1 MTKRKQKMEEK
12 DISQS
17 SEEIMEETLLDIANE
32 LKAGSEE
39 NSEESCEISE
49 ELEDMEADEENK
61 KDDSAKET
69 FSPDKKADEETKV
82 EEDTEKSVKDV
93 SEKPEEDNLSAEDGE
108 EIESELSAEDG
119 EELEMSLDTEDGE
132 ELEPS
137 LDAEDGEEL
146 EPSLDIM
153 DGEELVEDEA
163 DFSEDEIDEEKLA
176 KKKKRHK
183 VLGIIGGSVLGV
195 ILAVY
200 FGFAI
205 FFSSHFYFHTTING
219 VDYSLQTVA
228 KVEDT
233 MTKEVGDYKLTLKES
248 DGDVDVIDGKEIDL
262 SYKKGEELNTLLKNQ
277 NVFLWPRSL
286 WESFD
291 IQAPVG
297 VNYDETKLDNLLN
310 ALDCMQEENQ
320 VAPASAVPEFN
331 GQKFVVKAEEIGSL
345 LDVDAFKAK
354 VAEYIAGFQSTLDMV
369 AEDCYVKAAY
379 FSDSPEV
386 LAACKTM
393 NEYLGASVTYTF
405 GENTEVVDASVI
417 SQWLTTDENMNVT
430 YNEEGVSQY
439 VAGLAEKYDTYRKQR
454 TFTSG
459 SGNTVNVEGGD
470 YGWKIDQAAEI
481 AALETNI
488 SNKEVVTKEPVYKQ
502 TAASHGAADWG
513 DTYVEV
519 DLTNQYMYL
528 FVNGSVVTSS
538 PIVTGKP
545 SEGSATPQGVYSIRY
560 CKRNAVLRGPKKA
573 DGNYEW
579 ESPVAFWMPFNGG
592 IGLHD
597 ATWQSAFGGNRY
609 LTHGSHGCVNLPY
622 NIAET
627 VFNNVSAGTPVVCH
641 Y

>member
-12 DISQS
+12 DIAQS
-17 SEEIMEETLLDIANE
+17 SEEMMEETLQDIANE
-32 LKAGSEE
+32 LKVESEDDSEE
-39 NSEESCEISE
+39 GCEISE
-49 ELEDMEADEENK
+49 GLENMEADEENE
-61 KDDSAKET
+61 KDDSAKKEIPTDKET
-69 FSPDKKADEETKV
+69 DEKAEE
-82 EEDTEKSVKDV
+82 
-93 SEKPEEDNLSAEDGE
+93 PELSAEDGE
-108 EIESELSAEDG
+108 EIDQESEL
-119 EELEMSLDTEDGE
+119 EEKEQ
-132 ELEPS
+132 LEPELS
-137 LDAEDGEEL
+137 AEDGEEL

-219 VDYSLQTVA
+219 VDYSLQSVG
-228 KVEDT
+228 KVEDA
-233 MTKEVGDYKLTLKES
+233 MTQEVGVYKLSLKEA
-248 DGDVDVIDGKEIDL
+248 DGDVDVIDGQQIDL
-262 SYKKGEELNTLLKNQ
+262 SYKKGEELNTVLKNQ

-286 WESFD
+286 WENFD
-291 IQAPVG
+291 IQASVG
-297 VNYDETKLDNLLN
+297 VEYDETKLENLLN
-310 ALDCMQEENQ
+310 GLDCMKEENQ
-320 VAPASAVPEFN
+320 VAPVSAVPEYD
-331 GQKFVVKAEEIGSL
+331 GQKFVVKAEELGSL
-345 LDVDAFKAK
+345 INVDVFKEK
-354 VAEYIAGFQSTLDMV
+354 VAEYIGSFRDTLDMV
-369 AEDCYVKAAY
+369 EEDCYVKASY

-386 LAACKTM
+386 IAACETM
-393 NEYLGASVTYTF
+393 NAYLGASVTYTF
-405 GENTEVVDASVI
+405 GDATEIVDGSVI

-470 YGWKIDQAAEI
+470 YGWRIDQAAEI
-481 AALETNI
+481 EALEANI

-502 TAASHGAADWG
+502 TAAAHGSMDWG
-513 DTYVEV
+513 NTYVEV

-560 CKRNAVLRGPKKA
+560 CKRNAVLRGPKKP
-573 DGNYEW
+573 DGTYEW

>member
-1 MTKRKQKMEEK
+1 MEEK
-12 DISQS
+12 DIAQS
-17 SEEIMEETLLDIANE
+17 SEEMMEETLQDIANE
-32 LKAGSEE
+32 LKVESEDDSEE
-39 NSEESCEISE
+39 GCEISE
-49 ELEDMEADEENK
+49 GLENMEADEENE
-61 KDDSAKET
+61 KDDSAKKEISTDKET
-69 FSPDKKADEETKV
+69 DEKT
-82 EEDTEKSVKDV
+82 EE
-93 SEKPEEDNLSAEDGE
+93 PELSAEDGE
-108 EIESELSAEDG
+108 EIDQELELEEKEQLEPELS
-119 EELEMSLDTEDGE
+119 
-132 ELEPS
+132 
-137 LDAEDGEEL
+137 AEDGEEL

-219 VDYSLQTVA
+219 VDYSLQSVS
-228 KVEDT
+228 KVEDA
-233 MTKEVGDYKLTLKES
+233 MTQEVGVYKLSLKEA
-248 DGDVDVIDGKEIDL
+248 DGDVDVIDGQQIDL
-262 SYKKGEELNTLLKNQ
+262 SYKKGEELNTVLKNQ

-286 WESFD
+286 WENFD

-297 VNYDETKLDNLLN
+297 VEYDETKLENLLN
-310 ALDCMQEENQ
+310 GLDCMKEENQ
-320 VAPASAVPEFN
+320 VAPVSAVPEYD
-331 GQKFVVKAEEIGSL
+331 GQKFVVKAEELGSL
-345 LDVDAFKAK
+345 INVDAFKEK
-354 VAEYIAGFQSTLDMV
+354 VAEYIGGFRDTLDMV
-369 AEDCYVKAAY
+369 EEDCYVKASY

-386 LAACKTM
+386 IAACETM
-393 NEYLGASVTYTF
+393 NAYLGASVTYTF
-405 GENTEVVDASVI
+405 GDATEVVDGSVI

-439 VAGLAEKYDTYRKQR
+439 IASLAEKYDTYRKQR

-459 SGNTVNVEGGD
+459 SGNTVNVQGGN
-470 YGWKIDQAAEI
+470 YGWLIDQAAEI
-481 AALETNI
+481 EALKANI

-513 DTYVEV
+513 NTYVEV

-560 CKRNAVLRGPKKA
+560 CKQNAVLRGPKKP
-573 DGNYEW
+573 DGTYEW
-579 ESPVAFWMPFNGG
+579 ESPVDFWMPFNGA

-622 NIAET
+622 NIAKT

>member
-12 DISQS
+12 DIAQS
-17 SEEIMEETLLDIANE
+17 SEEMMEETLQDIANE
-32 LKAGSEE
+32 LKVESEDDSEE
-39 NSEESCEISE
+39 GCEISE
-49 ELEDMEADEENK
+49 GLENMEADEENE
-61 KDDSAKET
+61 KDDSAKKEISTDKET
-69 FSPDKKADEETKV
+69 DEKT
-82 EEDTEKSVKDV
+82 EE
-93 SEKPEEDNLSAEDGE
+93 PELSAEDGE
-108 EIESELSAEDG
+108 EIDQESEL
-119 EELEMSLDTEDGE
+119 EEKEQ
-132 ELEPS
+132 LEPELS
-137 LDAEDGEEL
+137 AEDGEEL

-219 VDYSLQTVA
+219 VDYSLQSVS
-228 KVEDT
+228 KVEDA
-233 MTKEVGDYKLTLKES
+233 MTQEVGVYKLSLKEA
-248 DGDVDVIDGKEIDL
+248 DGDVDVIDGQQIDL
-262 SYKKGEELNTLLKNQ
+262 SYKKGEELNTVLKNQ

-286 WESFD
+286 WENFD

-297 VNYDETKLDNLLN
+297 VEYDETKLENLLN
-310 ALDCMQEENQ
+310 GLDCMKEENQ
-320 VAPASAVPEFN
+320 VAPVSAVPEYD
-331 GQKFVVKAEEIGSL
+331 GQKFVVKAEELGSL
-345 LDVDAFKAK
+345 INVDAFKEK
-354 VAEYIAGFQSTLDMV
+354 VAEYIGGFRNTLDMV
-369 AEDCYVKAAY
+369 EEDCYVKASY

-386 LAACKTM
+386 IAACETM
-393 NEYLGASVTYTF
+393 NAYLGASVTYTF
-405 GENTEVVDASVI
+405 GDATEVVDGSVI

-439 VAGLAEKYDTYRKQR
+439 IASLAEKYDTYRKQR

-459 SGNTVNVEGGD
+459 SGNTVNVQGGN
-470 YGWKIDQAAEI
+470 YGWLIDQAAEI
-481 AALETNI
+481 EALKANI

-513 DTYVEV
+513 NTYVEV

-560 CKRNAVLRGPKKA
+560 CKRNAVLRGPKKP
-573 DGNYEW
+573 DGTYEW
-579 ESPVAFWMPFNGG
+579 ESPVDFWMPFNGA

-597 ATWQSAFGGNRY
+597 ATWQSSFGGNRY

>member
-32 LKAGSEE
+32 LKAEPEE
-39 NSEESCEISE
+39 NSEESCEISA

-82 EEDTEKSVKDV
+82 EEDSEKCVKDI
-93 SEKPEEDNLSAEDGE
+93 SEKPQEDDLSAEDGE
-108 EIESELSAEDG
+108 EIESELSAEG
-119 EELEMSLDTEDGE
+119 GKELEMSLEAEDGE

-146 EPSLDIM
+146 EPLLDAE
-153 DGEELVEDEA
+153 DGEELEEDE
-163 DFSEDEIDEEKLA
+163 ELPDEEKLA
-176 KKKKRHK
+176 KKKKRRK
-183 VLGIIGGSVLGV
+183 VLGIIGGSVIGV

-200 FGFAI
+200 LGFAI

-248 DGDVDVIDGKEIDL
+248 DGDKDVIDGKKIDL

-320 VAPASAVPEFN
+320 VAPVSAVPEFN

-354 VAEYIAGFQSTLDMV
+354 VAEYIAGFQNTLDM
-369 AEDCYVKAAY
+369 ATEDCYVKAAY
-379 FSDSPEV
+379 YSDSPEV

-470 YGWKIDQAAEI
+470 YGWRIDQAAEI
-481 AALETNI
+481 EALEANI

-502 TAASHGAADWG
+502 TAASYGSMDWG
-513 DTYVEV
+513 NTYVEV

-560 CKRNAVLRGPKKA
+560 CKRNAVLRGPKKE
-573 DGNYEW
+573 DGTYEW
-579 ESPVAFWMPFNGG
+579 ESPVAFWMPFNGA

-597 ATWQSAFGGNRY
+597 ATWQSAFGGSRY

>member
-1 MTKRKQKMEEK
+1 MEEK
-12 DISQS
+12 DIAQS
-17 SEEIMEETLLDIANE
+17 SEEMMEETLQDIANE
-32 LKAGSEE
+32 LKVESEDDSEE
-39 NSEESCEISE
+39 GCEISE
-49 ELEDMEADEENK
+49 GLENMEADEENE
-61 KDDSAKET
+61 KDDSAKKEISTDKET
-69 FSPDKKADEETKV
+69 DEKT
-82 EEDTEKSVKDV
+82 EE
-93 SEKPEEDNLSAEDGE
+93 PELSAEDGE
-108 EIESELSAEDG
+108 EIDQELELEEKEQLEPELS
-119 EELEMSLDTEDGE
+119 
-132 ELEPS
+132 
-137 LDAEDGEEL
+137 AEDGEEL

-219 VDYSLQTVA
+219 VDYSLQSVS
-228 KVEDT
+228 KVEDA
-233 MTKEVGDYKLTLKES
+233 MTQEVGVYKLSLKEA
-248 DGDVDVIDGKEIDL
+248 DGDVDVIDGQQIDL
-262 SYKKGEELNTLLKNQ
+262 SYKKGEELNTVLKNQ

-286 WESFD
+286 WENFD

-297 VNYDETKLDNLLN
+297 VEYDETKLENLLN
-310 ALDCMQEENQ
+310 GLDCMKEENQ
-320 VAPASAVPEFN
+320 VAPVSAVPEYD
-331 GQKFVVKAEEIGSL
+331 GQKFVVKAEELGSL
-345 LDVDAFKAK
+345 INVDAFKEK
-354 VAEYIAGFQSTLDMV
+354 VAEYIGGFRNTLDMV
-369 AEDCYVKAAY
+369 EEDCYVKASY

-386 LAACKTM
+386 IAACETM
-393 NEYLGASVTYTF
+393 NAYLGASVTYTF
-405 GENTEVVDASVI
+405 GDATEVVDGSVI

-439 VAGLAEKYDTYRKQR
+439 IASLAEKYDTYRKQR

-459 SGNTVNVEGGD
+459 SGNTVNVQGGN
-470 YGWKIDQAAEI
+470 YGWLIDQAAEI
-481 AALETNI
+481 EALKANI

-513 DTYVEV
+513 NTYVEV

-560 CKRNAVLRGPKKA
+560 CKQNAVLRGPKKP
-573 DGNYEW
+573 DGTYEW
-579 ESPVAFWMPFNGG
+579 ESPVDFWMPFNGA

-622 NIAET
+622 NIAKT

>member
-1 MTKRKQKMEEK
+1 MEEK

-32 LKAGSEE
+32 LKAESEE

-49 ELEDMEADEENK
+49 ELEDMEADEENE
-61 KDDSAKET
+61 KDDSAKKEISTDKET
-69 FSPDKKADEETKV
+69 DEKT
-82 EEDTEKSVKDV
+82 EE
-93 SEKPEEDNLSAEDGE
+93 PELSAEDGE
-108 EIESELSAEDG
+108 EIEQELELEEKEQLEPELS
-119 EELEMSLDTEDGE
+119 
-132 ELEPS
+132 
-137 LDAEDGEEL
+137 AEDGEEL

-163 DFSEDEIDEEKLA
+163 DFSEDEEKLA

-219 VDYSLQTVA
+219 VDYSLQSVS
-228 KVEDT
+228 KVEDA
-233 MTKEVGDYKLTLKES
+233 MTQEVGVYKLSLKEA
-248 DGDVDVIDGKEIDL
+248 DGDVDVIDGQQIDL
-262 SYKKGEELNTLLKNQ
+262 SYKKGEELNTVLKNQ

-286 WESFD
+286 WENFD
-291 IQAPVG
+291 IQASVG
-297 VNYDETKLDNLLN
+297 VEYDETKLENLLN
-310 ALDCMQEENQ
+310 GLDCMKEENQ
-320 VAPASAVPEFN
+320 VAPVSAVPEYD
-331 GQKFVVKAEEIGSL
+331 GQKFVVKAEELGSL
-345 LDVDAFKAK
+345 INVDVFKEK
-354 VAEYIAGFQSTLDMV
+354 VAEYIGGFRNTLDMV
-369 AEDCYVKAAY
+369 EEDCYVKASY

-386 LAACKTM
+386 IAACETM
-393 NEYLGASVTYTF
+393 NAYLGASVTYTF
-405 GENTEVVDASVI
+405 GDATEVVDGSVI

-439 VAGLAEKYDTYRKQR
+439 IASLAEKYDTYRKQR

-459 SGNTVNVEGGD
+459 SGNTVNVQGGN
-470 YGWKIDQAAEI
+470 YGWLIDQAAEI
-481 AALETNI
+481 EALKANI

-513 DTYVEV
+513 NTYVEV

-560 CKRNAVLRGPKKA
+560 CKQNAVLRGPKKP
-573 DGNYEW
+573 DGTYEW
-579 ESPVAFWMPFNGG
+579 ESPVDFWMPFNGA

-622 NIAET
+622 NIAKT

>member
-1 MTKRKQKMEEK
+1 MTKRKQEMEEK

-49 ELEDMEADEENK
+49 ELEDMEADEENE

-69 FSPDKKADEETKV
+69 VSPDKKADEKAEV
-82 EEDTEKSVKDV
+82 EEDTAKSVKDV
-93 SEKPEEDNLSAEDGE
+93 SEKPEEDDLSAEDGE

-146 EPSLDIM
+146 EPSLDAE
-153 DGEELVEDEA
+153 DGEELEEDE
-163 DFSEDEIDEEKLA
+163 ELPDEEKLA
-176 KKKKRHK
+176 KKKKRRK

-200 FGFAI
+200 LGFAI

-262 SYKKGEELNTLLKNQ
+262 SYKKGEELNALLKNQ

-345 LDVDAFKAK
+345 LDVDTFKAK

-488 SNKEVVTKEPVYKQ
+488 SNKEVVTKDPVYKQ

-538 PIVTGKP
+538 AIVTGKP

-573 DGNYEW
+573 DGTYEW

>member
-12 DISQS
+12 DIAQS
-17 SEEIMEETLLDIANE
+17 SEEMMEETLQDIANE
-32 LKAGSEE
+32 LKVESEDDSEE
-39 NSEESCEISE
+39 GCEISE
-49 ELEDMEADEENK
+49 GLENMEADEENE
-61 KDDSAKET
+61 KDDSAKKEISTDKET
-69 FSPDKKADEETKV
+69 DEKT
-82 EEDTEKSVKDV
+82 EE
-93 SEKPEEDNLSAEDGE
+93 PELSAEDGE
-108 EIESELSAEDG
+108 EIVQESEL
-119 EELEMSLDTEDGE
+119 EEKEQ
-132 ELEPS
+132 LEPELS
-137 LDAEDGEEL
+137 AEDGEEL

-219 VDYSLQTVA
+219 VDYSLQSVS
-228 KVEDT
+228 KVEDA
-233 MTKEVGDYKLTLKES
+233 MTQEVGVYKLSLKEA
-248 DGDVDVIDGKEIDL
+248 DGDVDVIDGQQIDL
-262 SYKKGEELNTLLKNQ
+262 SYKKGEELNTVLKNQ

-286 WESFD
+286 RENFD
-291 IQAPVG
+291 IQASVG
-297 VNYDETKLDNLLN
+297 VEYDETKLENLLN
-310 ALDCMQEENQ
+310 GLDCMKEENQ
-320 VAPASAVPEFN
+320 VAPVSAVPEYD
-331 GQKFVVKAEEIGSL
+331 GQKFVVKAEELGSL
-345 LDVDAFKAK
+345 INVDVFKEK
-354 VAEYIAGFQSTLDMV
+354 VAEYIGGFRNTLDMV
-369 AEDCYVKAAY
+369 EEDCYVKASY

-386 LAACKTM
+386 IAACETM
-393 NEYLGASVTYTF
+393 NAYLGASVTYTF
-405 GENTEVVDASVI
+405 GDATEVVDGSVI

-439 VAGLAEKYDTYRKQR
+439 IASLAEKYDTYRKQR

-459 SGNTVNVEGGD
+459 SGNTVNVQGGN
-470 YGWKIDQAAEI
+470 YGWLIDQAAEI
-481 AALETNI
+481 EALKANI

-502 TAASHGAADWG
+502 TAASHGASDWG

-560 CKRNAVLRGPKKA
+560 CKRNAVLRGPKKE
-573 DGNYEW
+573 DGTYEW
-579 ESPVAFWMPFNGG
+579 ESPVAFWMPFNGA

-597 ATWQSAFGGNRY
+597 ATWQAAFGGSRY

>member
-1 MTKRKQKMEEK
+1 MEEK

-32 LKAGSEE
+32 LKAESEE

-82 EEDTEKSVKDV
+82 EEDTAKSVKDV

-146 EPSLDIM
+146 EPSLDAE
-153 DGEELVEDEA
+153 DGEELEEDE
-163 DFSEDEIDEEKLA
+163 DLPDEEKLA

>member
-39 NSEESCEISE
+39 NSEESCEINE
-49 ELEDMEADEENK
+49 ELEDMEADEENE

-69 FSPDKKADEETKV
+69 VSPDKKADEKAEV
-82 EEDTEKSVKDV
+82 EEDTAKSVKDV
-93 SEKPEEDNLSAEDGE
+93 SEKPEEDDLSAEDGE

-146 EPSLDIM
+146 EPSLDAE
-153 DGEELVEDEA
+153 DGEELEEDEGLP
-163 DFSEDEIDEEKLA
+163 DEEKLA
-176 KKKKRHK
+176 KKKKRRK

-200 FGFAI
+200 LGFAI

-248 DGDVDVIDGKEIDL
+248 DGDVDVIDGKKIDL

-345 LDVDAFKAK
+345 LDVDTFKAK

>member
-12 DISQS
+12 DIAQS
-17 SEEIMEETLLDIANE
+17 SEEMMEETLQDIANE
-32 LKAGSEE
+32 LKVESEDDSEE
-39 NSEESCEISE
+39 GCEISE
-49 ELEDMEADEENK
+49 GLENMEADEENE
-61 KDDSAKET
+61 KDDSAKKEISTDKET
-69 FSPDKKADEETKV
+69 DEKT
-82 EEDTEKSVKDV
+82 EE
-93 SEKPEEDNLSAEDGE
+93 PELSAEDGE
-108 EIESELSAEDG
+108 EIEQELEEKEQLEPELS
-119 EELEMSLDTEDGE
+119 
-132 ELEPS
+132 
-137 LDAEDGEEL
+137 AEDGEEL

-163 DFSEDEIDEEKLA
+163 DFSEDEEKLA

-219 VDYSLQTVA
+219 VDYSLQSVS
-228 KVEDT
+228 KVEDA
-233 MTKEVGDYKLTLKES
+233 MTQEVGVYKLSLKEA
-248 DGDVDVIDGKEIDL
+248 DGDVDVIDGQQIDL
-262 SYKKGEELNTLLKNQ
+262 SYKKGEELNTVLKNQ

-286 WESFD
+286 WENFD
-291 IQAPVG
+291 IQASVG
-297 VNYDETKLDNLLN
+297 VEYDETKLENLLN
-310 ALDCMQEENQ
+310 GLDCMKEENQ
-320 VAPASAVPEFN
+320 VAPVSAVPEYD
-331 GQKFVVKAEEIGSL
+331 GQKFVVKAEELGSL
-345 LDVDAFKAK
+345 INVDVFKEK
-354 VAEYIAGFQSTLDMV
+354 VAEYIGGFRNTLDMV
-369 AEDCYVKAAY
+369 EEDCYVKASY

-386 LAACKTM
+386 IAACETM
-393 NEYLGASVTYTF
+393 NAYLGASVTYTF
-405 GENTEVVDASVI
+405 GGATEVVDGSVI

-439 VAGLAEKYDTYRKQR
+439 IASLAEKYDTYKKQR

-459 SGNTVNVEGGD
+459 SGNTVNVQGGN
-470 YGWKIDQAAEI
+470 YGWLIDQAAEI
-481 AALETNI
+481 EALKANI

-513 DTYVEV
+513 NTYVEV

-560 CKRNAVLRGPKKA
+560 CKRNAVLRGPKKE
-573 DGNYEW
+573 DGTYEW
-579 ESPVAFWMPFNGG
+579 ESPVAFWMPFNGA

-597 ATWQSAFGGNRY
+597 ATWQAAFGGSRY

>member
-32 LKAGSEE
+32 LKAESEE
-39 NSEESCEISE
+39 NSEESCEISA

-69 FSPDKKADEETKV
+69 VSPDKKADEETKV

-146 EPSLDIM
+146 EPSLDAE
-153 DGEELVEDEA
+153 DGEELEEDE
-163 DFSEDEIDEEKLA
+163 ELPDEEKLA
-176 KKKKRHK
+176 KKKKRRK

-200 FGFAI
+200 LGFAI

-354 VAEYIAGFQSTLDMV
+354 VAEYIAGFQNTLDMV

-470 YGWKIDQAAEI
+470 YGWRIDQAAEI
-481 AALETNI
+481 EALEANI

>member
-12 DISQS
+12 DIAQS
-17 SEEIMEETLLDIANE
+17 SEEMMEETLQDIANE
-32 LKAGSEE
+32 LKVESEDDSEE
-39 NSEESCEISE
+39 GCEISE
-49 ELEDMEADEENK
+49 GLENMEADEENE
-61 KDDSAKET
+61 KDDSAKKEISTDKET
-69 FSPDKKADEETKV
+69 DEKT
-82 EEDTEKSVKDV
+82 EE
-93 SEKPEEDNLSAEDGE
+93 PELSAEDGE
-108 EIESELSAEDG
+108 EIDQELELEEKEQLEPELS
-119 EELEMSLDTEDGE
+119 
-132 ELEPS
+132 
-137 LDAEDGEEL
+137 AEDGEEL

-219 VDYSLQTVA
+219 VDYSLQSVS
-228 KVEDT
+228 KVEDA
-233 MTKEVGDYKLTLKES
+233 MTQEVGVYKLSLKEA
-248 DGDVDVIDGKEIDL
+248 DGDVDVIDGQQIEL
-262 SYKKGEELNTLLKNQ
+262 SYKKGEELNTVLKNQ

-286 WESFD
+286 WENFD

-297 VNYDETKLDNLLN
+297 VEYDETKLENLLN
-310 ALDCMQEENQ
+310 GLDCMKEENQ
-320 VAPASAVPEFN
+320 VAPVSAVPEYD
-331 GQKFVVKAEEIGSL
+331 GQKFVVKAEELGSL
-345 LDVDAFKAK
+345 INVDAFKEK
-354 VAEYIAGFQSTLDMV
+354 VAEYIGGFRNTLDMV
-369 AEDCYVKAAY
+369 EEDCYVKASY

-386 LAACKTM
+386 IAACETM
-393 NEYLGASVTYTF
+393 NAYLGASVTYTF
-405 GENTEVVDASVI
+405 GDATEVVDGSVI

-439 VAGLAEKYDTYRKQR
+439 IASLAEKYDTYRKQR

-459 SGNTVNVEGGD
+459 SGNTVNVQGGN
-470 YGWKIDQAAEI
+470 YGWLIDQAAEI
-481 AALETNI
+481 EALKANI

-513 DTYVEV
+513 NTYVEV

-560 CKRNAVLRGPKKA
+560 CKRNAVLRGPKKE
-573 DGNYEW
+573 DGTYEW
-579 ESPVAFWMPFNGG
+579 ESPVAFWMPFNGA

-597 ATWQSAFGGNRY
+597 ATWQAAFGGSRY

>member
-12 DISQS
+12 DIAQS
-17 SEEIMEETLLDIANE
+17 SEEMMEETLQDIANE
-32 LKAGSEE
+32 LKVESEDDSEE
-39 NSEESCEISE
+39 GCEISE
-49 ELEDMEADEENK
+49 GLENMEADEENE
-61 KDDSAKET
+61 KDDSAKKEISTDKET
-69 FSPDKKADEETKV
+69 DEKT
-82 EEDTEKSVKDV
+82 EE
-93 SEKPEEDNLSAEDGE
+93 PELSAEDGE
-108 EIESELSAEDG
+108 EIEQELELGEKEQLEPELS
-119 EELEMSLDTEDGE
+119 
-132 ELEPS
+132 
-137 LDAEDGEEL
+137 AEDGEEL

-163 DFSEDEIDEEKLA
+163 DFSEDEEKLA

-219 VDYSLQTVA
+219 VDYSLQSVS
-228 KVEDT
+228 KVEDA
-233 MTKEVGDYKLTLKES
+233 MTQEVGVYKLSLKEA
-248 DGDVDVIDGKEIDL
+248 DGDVDVIDGQQIDL
-262 SYKKGEELNTLLKNQ
+262 SYKKGEELNTVLKNQ

-286 WESFD
+286 WENFD
-291 IQAPVG
+291 IQASVG
-297 VNYDETKLDNLLN
+297 VEYDETKLENLLN
-310 ALDCMQEENQ
+310 GLDCMKEENQ
-320 VAPASAVPEFN
+320 VAPVSAVPEYD
-331 GQKFVVKAEEIGSL
+331 GQKFVVKAEELGSL
-345 LDVDAFKAK
+345 INVDVFKEK
-354 VAEYIAGFQSTLDMV
+354 VAEYIGGFRNTLDMV
-369 AEDCYVKAAY
+369 EEDCYVKASY

-386 LAACKTM
+386 IAACETM
-393 NEYLGASVTYTF
+393 NAYLGASVTYTF
-405 GENTEVVDASVI
+405 GGATEVVDGSVI

-439 VAGLAEKYDTYRKQR
+439 IASLAEKYDTYKKQR

-459 SGNTVNVEGGD
+459 SGNTVNVQGGN
-470 YGWKIDQAAEI
+470 YGWLIDQAAEI
-481 AALETNI
+481 EALKANI

-513 DTYVEV
+513 NTYVEV

-560 CKRNAVLRGPKKA
+560 CKRNAVLRGPKKE
-573 DGNYEW
+573 DGTYEW
-579 ESPVAFWMPFNGG
+579 ESPVAFWMPFNGA

-597 ATWQSAFGGNRY
+597 ATWQAAFGGSRY

>member
-12 DISQS
+12 DIAQS
-17 SEEIMEETLLDIANE
+17 SEEMMEETLQDIANE
-32 LKAGSEE
+32 LKVESEDDSEE
-39 NSEESCEISE
+39 GCEISE
-49 ELEDMEADEENK
+49 GLENMEADEENE
-61 KDDSAKET
+61 KDDSAKKEISTDKET
-69 FSPDKKADEETKV
+69 DEKT
-82 EEDTEKSVKDV
+82 EE
-93 SEKPEEDNLSAEDGE
+93 PELSAEDGE
-108 EIESELSAEDG
+108 EIDQESEL
-119 EELEMSLDTEDGE
+119 EEKEQ
-132 ELEPS
+132 LEPELS
-137 LDAEDGEEL
+137 AEDGEEL

-219 VDYSLQTVA
+219 VDYSLQSVS
-228 KVEDT
+228 KVEDA
-233 MTKEVGDYKLTLKES
+233 MTQEVGVYKLSLKEA
-248 DGDVDVIDGKEIDL
+248 DGDVDVIDGQQIDL
-262 SYKKGEELNTLLKNQ
+262 SYKKGEELNTVLKNQ

-286 WESFD
+286 WENFD
-291 IQAPVG
+291 IQASVG
-297 VNYDETKLDNLLN
+297 VEYDETKLENLLN
-310 ALDCMQEENQ
+310 GLDCMKEENQ
-320 VAPASAVPEFN
+320 VAPVSAVPEYD
-331 GQKFVVKAEEIGSL
+331 GQKFVVKAEELGSL
-345 LDVDAFKAK
+345 IIVDVFKEK
-354 VAEYIAGFQSTLDMV
+354 VAEYIGGFRDTLDMV
-369 AEDCYVKAAY
+369 EEDCYVKASY

-386 LAACKTM
+386 IAACETM
-393 NEYLGASVTYTF
+393 NAYLGASVTYTF
-405 GENTEVVDASVI
+405 GDATEVVDGSVI

-439 VAGLAEKYDTYRKQR
+439 IASLAEKYDTYRKQR

-459 SGNTVNVEGGD
+459 SGNTVNVQGGN
-470 YGWKIDQAAEI
+470 YGWLIDQAAEI
-481 AALETNI
+481 EALKANI

-513 DTYVEV
+513 NTYVEV

-560 CKRNAVLRGPKKA
+560 CKQNAVLRGPKKP
-573 DGNYEW
+573 DGTYEW
-579 ESPVAFWMPFNGG
+579 ESPVDFWMPFNGA

-622 NIAET
+622 NIAKT

>member
-12 DISQS
+12 DIAQP
-17 SEEIMEETLLDIANE
+17 SEEMMEETLQDIANE
-32 LKAGSEE
+32 LKVESEDDSEE
-39 NSEESCEISE
+39 GCEISE
-49 ELEDMEADEENK
+49 GLENMEADEENE
-61 KDDSAKET
+61 KDDSAKKEISTDKET
-69 FSPDKKADEETKV
+69 DEKT
-82 EEDTEKSVKDV
+82 EE
-93 SEKPEEDNLSAEDGE
+93 PELSAEDGE
-108 EIESELSAEDG
+108 EIDQESEL
-119 EELEMSLDTEDGE
+119 EEKEQ
-132 ELEPS
+132 LEPELS
-137 LDAEDGEEL
+137 AEDGEEL

-219 VDYSLQTVA
+219 VDYSLQSVS
-228 KVEDT
+228 KVEDA
-233 MTKEVGDYKLTLKES
+233 MTQEVGVYKLSLKEA
-248 DGDVDVIDGKEIDL
+248 DGDVDVIDGQQIDL
-262 SYKKGEELNTLLKNQ
+262 SYKKGEELNTVLKNQ

-286 WESFD
+286 WENFD
-291 IQAPVG
+291 IQASVG
-297 VNYDETKLDNLLN
+297 VEYDETKLENLLN
-310 ALDCMQEENQ
+310 GLDCMKEENQ
-320 VAPASAVPEFN
+320 VAPVSAVPEYD
-331 GQKFVVKAEEIGSL
+331 GQKFVVKAEELGSL
-345 LDVDAFKAK
+345 INVDVFKEK
-354 VAEYIAGFQSTLDMV
+354 VAEYIGGFRNTLDMV
-369 AEDCYVKAAY
+369 EEDCYVKASY

-386 LAACKTM
+386 IAACETM
-393 NEYLGASVTYTF
+393 NAYLGASVTYTF
-405 GENTEVVDASVI
+405 GGATEVVDGSVI

-439 VAGLAEKYDTYRKQR
+439 IASLAEKYDTYRKQR

-459 SGNTVNVEGGD
+459 SGNTVNVQGGN
-470 YGWKIDQAAEI
+470 YGWLIDQAAEI
-481 AALETNI
+481 EALKANI

-513 DTYVEV
+513 NTYVEV

-560 CKRNAVLRGPKKA
+560 CKQNAVLRGPKKP
-573 DGNYEW
+573 DGTYEW
-579 ESPVAFWMPFNGG
+579 ESPVDFWMPFNGA

-622 NIAET
+622 NIAKT

>member
-12 DISQS
+12 DIAQS
-17 SEEIMEETLLDIANE
+17 SEEMMEETLQDIANE
-32 LKAGSEE
+32 LKVESEDDSEE
-39 NSEESCEISE
+39 GCEISE
-49 ELEDMEADEENK
+49 GLENMEADEENE
-61 KDDSAKET
+61 KDDSAKKEISTDKET
-69 FSPDKKADEETKV
+69 DEKT
-82 EEDTEKSVKDV
+82 EE
-93 SEKPEEDNLSAEDGE
+93 PELSAEDGE
-108 EIESELSAEDG
+108 EIDQELELEEKEQLEPELS
-119 EELEMSLDTEDGE
+119 
-132 ELEPS
+132 
-137 LDAEDGEEL
+137 AEDGEEL

-219 VDYSLQTVA
+219 VDYSLQSVS
-228 KVEDT
+228 KVEDA
-233 MTKEVGDYKLTLKES
+233 MTQEVGVYKLSLKEA
-248 DGDVDVIDGKEIDL
+248 DGDVDVIDGQQIDL
-262 SYKKGEELNTLLKNQ
+262 SYKKGEELNTVLKNQ

-286 WESFD
+286 WENFD

-297 VNYDETKLDNLLN
+297 VEYDETKLENLLN
-310 ALDCMQEENQ
+310 GLDCMKEENQ
-320 VAPASAVPEFN
+320 VAPVSAVPEYD
-331 GQKFVVKAEEIGSL
+331 GQKFVVKAEELGSL
-345 LDVDAFKAK
+345 INVDAFKEK
-354 VAEYIAGFQSTLDMV
+354 VAEYIGGFRNTLDMV
-369 AEDCYVKAAY
+369 EEDCYVKASY

-386 LAACKTM
+386 IAACETM
-393 NEYLGASVTYTF
+393 NAYLGASVTYTF
-405 GENTEVVDASVI
+405 GDATEVVDGSVI

-439 VAGLAEKYDTYRKQR
+439 IASLAEKYDTYRKQR

-459 SGNTVNVEGGD
+459 SGNTVNVQGGN
-470 YGWKIDQAAEI
+470 YGWLVDQAAEI
-481 AALETNI
+481 EALKANI

-513 DTYVEV
+513 NTYVEV

-560 CKRNAVLRGPKKA
+560 CKRNAVLRGPKKE
-573 DGNYEW
+573 DGTYEW
-579 ESPVAFWMPFNGG
+579 ESPVAFWMPFNGA

-597 ATWQSAFGGNRY
+597 ATWQAAFGGSRY

>member
-12 DISQS
+12 DIAQS
-17 SEEIMEETLLDIANE
+17 SEEMMEETLQDIANE
-32 LKAGSEE
+32 LKVESEDDSEE
-39 NSEESCEISE
+39 GCEISE
-49 ELEDMEADEENK
+49 GLENMEADEENE
-61 KDDSAKET
+61 KDDSAKKEISTDKET
-69 FSPDKKADEETKV
+69 DEKT
-82 EEDTEKSVKDV
+82 EE
-93 SEKPEEDNLSAEDGE
+93 PELSAEDGE
-108 EIESELSAEDG
+108 EIDQESEL
-119 EELEMSLDTEDGE
+119 EEKEQ
-132 ELEPS
+132 LEPELS
-137 LDAEDGEEL
+137 AEDGEEL

-219 VDYSLQTVA
+219 VDYSLQSVS
-228 KVEDT
+228 KVEDA
-233 MTKEVGDYKLTLKES
+233 MTQEVGVYKLSLKEA
-248 DGDVDVIDGKEIDL
+248 DGDVDVIDGQQIDL
-262 SYKKGEELNTLLKNQ
+262 SYKKGEELNTVLKNQ

-286 WESFD
+286 WENFD
-291 IQAPVG
+291 IQASVG
-297 VNYDETKLDNLLN
+297 VEYDETKLENLLN
-310 ALDCMQEENQ
+310 GLDCMKEENQ
-320 VAPASAVPEFN
+320 VAPVSAVPEYD
-331 GQKFVVKAEEIGSL
+331 GQKFVVKAEELGSL
-345 LDVDAFKAK
+345 INVDVFKEK
-354 VAEYIAGFQSTLDMV
+354 VAEYIGGFRDTLDMV
-369 AEDCYVKAAY
+369 EEDCYVKASY

-386 LAACKTM
+386 IAACETM
-393 NEYLGASVTYTF
+393 NAYLGASVTYTF
-405 GENTEVVDASVI
+405 GGATEVVDGSVI

-439 VAGLAEKYDTYRKQR
+439 IASLAEKYDTYRKQR

-459 SGNTVNVEGGD
+459 SGNTVNVQGGN
-470 YGWKIDQAAEI
+470 YGWLIDQAAEI
-481 AALETNI
+481 EALKANI

-513 DTYVEV
+513 NTYVEV

-560 CKRNAVLRGPKKA
+560 CKRNAVLRGPKKP
-573 DGNYEW
+573 DGTYEW
-579 ESPVAFWMPFNGG
+579 ESPVDFWMPFNGA

-622 NIAET
+622 NIAKT

>member
-12 DISQS
+12 DIAQS
-17 SEEIMEETLLDIANE
+17 SEEMMEETLQDIANE
-32 LKAGSEE
+32 LKVESENDSEE
-39 NSEESCEISE
+39 GCEISE
-49 ELEDMEADEENK
+49 GLENMEADEENE
-61 KDDSAKET
+61 KDDSAKKEISTDKET
-69 FSPDKKADEETKV
+69 DEKT
-82 EEDTEKSVKDV
+82 EE
-93 SEKPEEDNLSAEDGE
+93 PELSAEDGE
-108 EIESELSAEDG
+108 EIDQESEL
-119 EELEMSLDTEDGE
+119 EEKEQ
-132 ELEPS
+132 LEPELS
-137 LDAEDGEEL
+137 AEDGEEL

-219 VDYSLQTVA
+219 VDYSLQSVG
-228 KVEDT
+228 KVEDA
-233 MTKEVGDYKLTLKES
+233 MTQEVGVYKLSLKEA
-248 DGDVDVIDGKEIDL
+248 DGDVDVIDGQQIDL
-262 SYKKGEELNTLLKNQ
+262 SYKKGEELNTVLKNQ

-286 WESFD
+286 WENFD
-291 IQAPVG
+291 IQASVG
-297 VNYDETKLDNLLN
+297 VEYDETKLENLLN
-310 ALDCMQEENQ
+310 GLDCMKEENQ
-320 VAPASAVPEFN
+320 VAPVSAVPEYD
-331 GQKFVVKAEEIGSL
+331 GQKFVVKAEELGSL
-345 LDVDAFKAK
+345 INVDVFKEK
-354 VAEYIAGFQSTLDMV
+354 VAEYIGSFRDTLDMV
-369 AEDCYVKAAY
+369 EEDCYVKASY

-386 LAACKTM
+386 IAACETM
-393 NEYLGASVTYTF
+393 NAYLGASVTYTF
-405 GENTEVVDASVI
+405 GDATEIVDGSVI

-470 YGWKIDQAAEI
+470 YGWRIDQAAEI
-481 AALETNI
+481 EALKANI

-513 DTYVEV
+513 NTYVEV

-560 CKRNAVLRGPKKA
+560 CKRNAVLRGPKKE
-573 DGNYEW
+573 DGTYEW
-579 ESPVAFWMPFNGG
+579 ESPVAFWMPFNGA

-597 ATWQSAFGGNRY
+597 ATWQAAFGGSRY

>member
-12 DISQS
+12 DIAQS
-17 SEEIMEETLLDIANE
+17 SEEMMEETLQDIANE
-32 LKAGSEE
+32 LKVESEDDSEE
-39 NSEESCEISE
+39 GCEISE
-49 ELEDMEADEENK
+49 GLENMEADEENE
-61 KDDSAKET
+61 KDDSAKKEISTDKET
-69 FSPDKKADEETKV
+69 DEKAEE
-82 EEDTEKSVKDV
+82 
-93 SEKPEEDNLSAEDGE
+93 PELSAEDGE
-108 EIESELSAEDG
+108 EIDQESEL
-119 EELEMSLDTEDGE
+119 EEKEQ
-132 ELEPS
+132 LEPELS
-137 LDAEDGEEL
+137 AEDGEEL

-219 VDYSLQTVA
+219 VDYSLQSVS
-228 KVEDT
+228 KVEDA
-233 MTKEVGDYKLTLKES
+233 MTQEVGVYKLSLKEA
-248 DGDVDVIDGKEIDL
+248 DGDVDVIDGQQIDL
-262 SYKKGEELNTLLKNQ
+262 SYKKGEELNTVLKNQ

-286 WESFD
+286 WENFD

-297 VNYDETKLDNLLN
+297 VEYDETKLENLLN
-310 ALDCMQEENQ
+310 GLDCMKEENQ
-320 VAPASAVPEFN
+320 VAPVSAVPEYD
-331 GQKFVVKAEEIGSL
+331 GQKFVVKAEELGSL
-345 LDVDAFKAK
+345 INVDAFKEK
-354 VAEYIAGFQSTLDMV
+354 VAEYIGGFRNTLDMV
-369 AEDCYVKAAY
+369 EEDCYVKASY

-386 LAACKTM
+386 IAACETM
-393 NEYLGASVTYTF
+393 NAYLGASVTYTF
-405 GENTEVVDASVI
+405 GDATEVVDGSVI

-439 VAGLAEKYDTYRKQR
+439 IASLAEKYDTYKKQR

-459 SGNTVNVEGGD
+459 SGNTVNVQGGN
-470 YGWKIDQAAEI
+470 YGWLIDQAAEI
-481 AALETNI
+481 EALKANI

-513 DTYVEV
+513 NTYVEV

-560 CKRNAVLRGPKKA
+560 CKRNAVLRGPKKE
-573 DGNYEW
+573 DGTYEW
-579 ESPVAFWMPFNGG
+579 ESPVAFWMPFNGA

-597 ATWQSAFGGNRY
+597 ATWQAAFGGSRY

>member
-1 MTKRKQKMEEK
+1 MEEK

-32 LKAGSEE
+32 LKAESEE

-49 ELEDMEADEENK
+49 ELEDMEADEENE
-61 KDDSAKET
+61 KDDSAKGMV
-69 FSPDKKADEETKV
+69 SPDKKADEKAEV
-82 EEDTEKSVKDV
+82 EEDTAKSVKDV
-93 SEKPEEDNLSAEDGE
+93 SEKPEEDDLSAEDGE

-146 EPSLDIM
+146 EPSLDAE
-153 DGEELVEDEA
+153 DGEELEEDE
-163 DFSEDEIDEEKLA
+163 ELPDEEKLE
-176 KKKKRHK
+176 KKKKRRK

-200 FGFAI
+200 LGFAI

-369 AEDCYVKAAY
+369 VEDCYVKAAY

>member
-12 DISQS
+12 DIAQS
-17 SEEIMEETLLDIANE
+17 SEEMMEETLQDIANE
-32 LKAGSEE
+32 LKVESEDDSEE
-39 NSEESCEISE
+39 GCEISE
-49 ELEDMEADEENK
+49 GLENMEADEENE
-61 KDDSAKET
+61 KDDSAKKEISTDKET
-69 FSPDKKADEETKV
+69 DEKT
-82 EEDTEKSVKDV
+82 EE
-93 SEKPEEDNLSAEDGE
+93 PELSAEDGE
-108 EIESELSAEDG
+108 EIDQELELEEKEQLEPELS
-119 EELEMSLDTEDGE
+119 
-132 ELEPS
+132 
-137 LDAEDGEEL
+137 AEDGEEL

-219 VDYSLQTVA
+219 VDYSLQSVS
-228 KVEDT
+228 KVEDA
-233 MTKEVGDYKLTLKES
+233 MTQEVGVYKLSLKEA
-248 DGDVDVIDGKEIDL
+248 DGDVDVIDGQQIDL
-262 SYKKGEELNTLLKNQ
+262 SYKKGEELNTVLKNQ

-286 WESFD
+286 WENFD

-297 VNYDETKLDNLLN
+297 VEYDETKLENLLN
-310 ALDCMQEENQ
+310 GLDCMKEENQ
-320 VAPASAVPEFN
+320 VAPVSAVPEYD
-331 GQKFVVKAEEIGSL
+331 GQKFVVKAEELGSL
-345 LDVDAFKAK
+345 INVDAFKEK
-354 VAEYIAGFQSTLDMV
+354 VAEYIGGFRNTLDMV
-369 AEDCYVKAAY
+369 EEDCYVKASY

-386 LAACKTM
+386 IAACETM
-393 NEYLGASVTYTF
+393 NAYLGASVTYTF
-405 GENTEVVDASVI
+405 GDATEVVDGSVI

-439 VAGLAEKYDTYRKQR
+439 IASLAEKYDTYRKQR

-459 SGNTVNVEGGD
+459 SGNTVNVQGGN
-470 YGWKIDQAAEI
+470 YGWLIDQAAEI
-481 AALETNI
+481 EALKANI

-513 DTYVEV
+513 NTYVEV

-560 CKRNAVLRGPKKA
+560 CKQNAVLRGPKKP
-573 DGNYEW
+573 DGTYEW
-579 ESPVAFWMPFNGG
+579 ESPVDFWMPFNGA

-622 NIAET
+622 NIAKT

>member
-12 DISQS
+12 DIAQS
-17 SEEIMEETLLDIANE
+17 SEEMMEETLQDIANE
-32 LKAGSEE
+32 LKVESEDDSEE
-39 NSEESCEISE
+39 GCEISE
-49 ELEDMEADEENK
+49 GLENMEADEENE
-61 KDDSAKET
+61 KDDSAKKEISTDKET
-69 FSPDKKADEETKV
+69 DEKAEE
-82 EEDTEKSVKDV
+82 
-93 SEKPEEDNLSAEDGE
+93 PELSAEDGE
-108 EIESELSAEDG
+108 EIDQESEL
-119 EELEMSLDTEDGE
+119 EEKEQ
-132 ELEPS
+132 LEPELS
-137 LDAEDGEEL
+137 AEDGEEL

-219 VDYSLQTVA
+219 GDYSLQSVS
-228 KVEDT
+228 KVEDA
-233 MTKEVGDYKLTLKES
+233 MTQEVGVYKLSLKEA
-248 DGDVDVIDGKEIDL
+248 DGDVDVIDGQQIDL
-262 SYKKGEELNTLLKNQ
+262 SYKKGEELNTVLKNQ

-286 WESFD
+286 WENFD

-297 VNYDETKLDNLLN
+297 VEYDETKLENLLN
-310 ALDCMQEENQ
+310 GLDCMKEENQ
-320 VAPASAVPEFN
+320 VAPVSAVPEYD
-331 GQKFVVKAEEIGSL
+331 GQKFVVKAEELGSL
-345 LDVDAFKAK
+345 INVDAFKEK
-354 VAEYIAGFQSTLDMV
+354 VAEYIGGFRNTLDMV
-369 AEDCYVKAAY
+369 EEDCYVKASY

-386 LAACKTM
+386 IAACETM
-393 NEYLGASVTYTF
+393 NAYLGASVTYTF
-405 GENTEVVDASVI
+405 GDATEVVDGSVI

-439 VAGLAEKYDTYRKQR
+439 IASLAEKYDTYRKQR

-459 SGNTVNVEGGD
+459 SGNTVNVQGGN
-470 YGWKIDQAAEI
+470 YGWLIDQAAEI
-481 AALETNI
+481 EALKANI

-513 DTYVEV
+513 NTYVEV

-560 CKRNAVLRGPKKA
+560 CKRNAVLRGPKKP
-573 DGNYEW
+573 DGTYEW
-579 ESPVAFWMPFNGG
+579 ESPVDFWMPFNGA

-597 ATWQSAFGGNRY
+597 ATWQSSFGGNRY

>member
-12 DISQS
+12 DIAQS
-17 SEEIMEETLLDIANE
+17 SEEMMEETLQDIANE
-32 LKAGSEE
+32 LKVESEDDSEE
-39 NSEESCEISE
+39 GCEISE
-49 ELEDMEADEENK
+49 ELENMEADEENE
-61 KDDSAKET
+61 KDDSAKKEISTDKET
-69 FSPDKKADEETKV
+69 DEKAEE
-82 EEDTEKSVKDV
+82 
-93 SEKPEEDNLSAEDGE
+93 PELSAEDGE
-108 EIESELSAEDG
+108 EIDQESEL
-119 EELEMSLDTEDGE
+119 EEKEQ
-132 ELEPS
+132 LEPELS
-137 LDAEDGEEL
+137 AEDGEEL

-219 VDYSLQTVA
+219 VDYSLQSVS
-228 KVEDT
+228 KVEDA
-233 MTKEVGDYKLTLKES
+233 MTQEVGVYKLSLKEA
-248 DGDVDVIDGKEIDL
+248 DGDVDVIDGQQIDL
-262 SYKKGEELNTLLKNQ
+262 SYKKGEELNTVLKNQ

-286 WESFD
+286 WENFD

-297 VNYDETKLDNLLN
+297 VEYDETKLENLLN
-310 ALDCMQEENQ
+310 GLDCMKGENQ
-320 VAPASAVPEFN
+320 VAPVSAVPEYD
-331 GQKFVVKAEEIGSL
+331 GQKFVVKAEELGSL
-345 LDVDAFKAK
+345 INVDAFKEK
-354 VAEYIAGFQSTLDMV
+354 VAEYIGGFRNTLDMV
-369 AEDCYVKAAY
+369 EEDCYVKASY

-386 LAACKTM
+386 IAACETM
-393 NEYLGASVTYTF
+393 NAYLGASVTYTF
-405 GENTEVVDASVI
+405 GDATEVVDGSVI

-439 VAGLAEKYDTYRKQR
+439 IASLAEKYDTYKKQR

-459 SGNTVNVEGGD
+459 SGNTVNVQGGN
-470 YGWKIDQAAEI
+470 YGWLIDQAAEI
-481 AALETNI
+481 EALKANI

-513 DTYVEV
+513 NTYVEV

-560 CKRNAVLRGPKKA
+560 CKRNAVLRGPKKE
-573 DGNYEW
+573 DGTYEW
-579 ESPVAFWMPFNGG
+579 ESPVAFWMPFNGA

-597 ATWQSAFGGNRY
+597 ATWQAAFGGSRY

>member
-1 MTKRKQKMEEK
+1 MEEK
-12 DISQS
+12 DIAQS
-17 SEEIMEETLLDIANE
+17 SEEMMEETLQDIANE
-32 LKAGSEE
+32 LKVESEDDSEE
-39 NSEESCEISE
+39 GCEISE
-49 ELEDMEADEENK
+49 GLENMEADEENE
-61 KDDSAKET
+61 KDDSAKKEISTDKET
-69 FSPDKKADEETKV
+69 DEKT
-82 EEDTEKSVKDV
+82 EE
-93 SEKPEEDNLSAEDGE
+93 PELSAEDGE
-108 EIESELSAEDG
+108 EIDQELELEEKEQLEPELS
-119 EELEMSLDTEDGE
+119 
-132 ELEPS
+132 
-137 LDAEDGEEL
+137 AEDGEEL

-219 VDYSLQTVA
+219 VDYSLQSVS
-228 KVEDT
+228 KVEDA
-233 MTKEVGDYKLTLKES
+233 MTQEVGVYKLSLKEA
-248 DGDVDVIDGKEIDL
+248 DGDVDVIDGQQIDL
-262 SYKKGEELNTLLKNQ
+262 SYKKGEELNTVLKNQ
-277 NVFLWPRSL
+277 NVFLWPRSI
-286 WESFD
+286 WENFD

-297 VNYDETKLDNLLN
+297 VEYDETKLENLLN
-310 ALDCMQEENQ
+310 GLDCMKEENQ
-320 VAPASAVPEFN
+320 VAPVSAVPEYD

-345 LDVDAFKAK
+345 INVDAFKEK
-354 VAEYIAGFQSTLDMV
+354 VAEYIGGFRNTLDMV
-369 AEDCYVKAAY
+369 EEDCYVKASY

-386 LAACKTM
+386 IAACETM
-393 NEYLGASVTYTF
+393 NAYLGASVTYTF
-405 GENTEVVDASVI
+405 GDATEVVDGSVI

-439 VAGLAEKYDTYRKQR
+439 IASLAEKYDTYKKQR

-459 SGNTVNVEGGD
+459 SGNTVNVQGGN
-470 YGWKIDQAAEI
+470 YGWLIDQAAEI
-481 AALETNI
+481 EALKANI

-513 DTYVEV
+513 NTYVEV

-560 CKRNAVLRGPKKA
+560 CKRNAVLRGPKKE
-573 DGNYEW
+573 DGTYEW
-579 ESPVAFWMPFNGG
+579 ESPVAFWMPFNGA

-597 ATWQSAFGGNRY
+597 ATWQAAFGGSRY

>member
-12 DISQS
+12 DIAQS
-17 SEEIMEETLLDIANE
+17 SEEMMEETLQDIANE
-32 LKAGSEE
+32 LKVESEDDSEE
-39 NSEESCEISE
+39 GCEISE
-49 ELEDMEADEENK
+49 GLENMEADEENE
-61 KDDSAKET
+61 KDDSAKKEISTDKET
-69 FSPDKKADEETKV
+69 DEKT
-82 EEDTEKSVKDV
+82 EE
-93 SEKPEEDNLSAEDGE
+93 PELSAEDGE
-108 EIESELSAEDG
+108 EIEQELEEKEQLEPELS
-119 EELEMSLDTEDGE
+119 
-132 ELEPS
+132 
-137 LDAEDGEEL
+137 AEDGEEL

-163 DFSEDEIDEEKLA
+163 DFSEDEEKLA

-219 VDYSLQTVA
+219 VDYSLQSVS
-228 KVEDT
+228 KVEDA
-233 MTKEVGDYKLTLKES
+233 MTQEVGVYKLSLKEA
-248 DGDVDVIDGKEIDL
+248 DGDVDVIDGQQIDL
-262 SYKKGEELNTLLKNQ
+262 NYKKGEELNTVLKNQ

-286 WESFD
+286 WENFD
-291 IQAPVG
+291 IQASVG
-297 VNYDETKLDNLLN
+297 VEYDETKLENLLN
-310 ALDCMQEENQ
+310 GLDCMKEENQ
-320 VAPASAVPEFN
+320 VAPVSAVPEYD
-331 GQKFVVKAEEIGSL
+331 GQKFVVKAEELGSL
-345 LDVDAFKAK
+345 INVDVFKEK
-354 VAEYIAGFQSTLDMV
+354 VAEYIGGFRDTLDMV
-369 AEDCYVKAAY
+369 EEDCYVKASY

-386 LAACKTM
+386 IAACETM
-393 NEYLGASVTYTF
+393 NAYLGASVTYTF
-405 GENTEVVDASVI
+405 GGATEVVDGSVI

-439 VAGLAEKYDTYRKQR
+439 IASLAEKYDTYRKQR

-459 SGNTVNVEGGD
+459 SGNTVNVQGGN
-470 YGWKIDQAAEI
+470 YGWLIDQAAEI
-481 AALETNI
+481 EALKANI

-513 DTYVEV
+513 NTYVEV

-560 CKRNAVLRGPKKA
+560 CKRNAVLRGPKKE
-573 DGNYEW
+573 DGTYEW
-579 ESPVAFWMPFNGG
+579 ESPVAFWMPFNGA

-597 ATWQSAFGGNRY
+597 ATWQAAFGGSRY

>member
-32 LKAGSEE
+32 LKAEPEE
-39 NSEESCEISE
+39 NSEESCEISA

-69 FSPDKKADEETKV
+69 VFPDKKADEETKV
-82 EEDTEKSVKDV
+82 EEDTEKCVKDI
-93 SEKPEEDNLSAEDGE
+93 SEKPQEDDLSAEDGE
-108 EIESELSAEDG
+108 EIESELSAEG
-119 EELEMSLDTEDGE
+119 GKELEMSLEAEDGE

-146 EPSLDIM
+146 EPSLDAE
-153 DGEELVEDEA
+153 DGEELEEDE
-163 DFSEDEIDEEKLA
+163 ELPDEEKLA
-176 KKKKRHK
+176 KKKKRRK
-183 VLGIIGGSVLGV
+183 VLGIIGGSVMGV

-200 FGFAI
+200 LGFAI

-233 MTKEVGDYKLTLKES
+233 MTKEVGDYQLTLKES

-286 WESFD
+286 WENFD
-291 IQAPVG
+291 IQASVG
-297 VNYDETKLDNLLN
+297 VEYDETKLENLLN
-310 ALDCMQEENQ
+310 GLDCMKEENQ
-320 VAPASAVPEFN
+320 VAPVSAVPEYD
-331 GQKFVVKAEEIGSL
+331 GQKFVVKAEELGSL
-345 LDVDAFKAK
+345 INVDVFKEK
-354 VAEYIAGFQSTLDMV
+354 VAEYIGSFRDTLDM
-369 AEDCYVKAAY
+369 AEEDCYVKASY

-386 LAACKTM
+386 IAACETM
-393 NEYLGASVTYTF
+393 NAYLGASVTYTF
-405 GENTEVVDASVI
+405 GDATEIVDGSVI

-470 YGWKIDQAAEI
+470 YGWRIDQAAEI
-481 AALETNI
+481 EALEANI

-502 TAASHGAADWG
+502 TAAAHGSMDWG
-513 DTYVEV
+513 NTYVEV

-560 CKRNAVLRGPKKA
+560 CKRNAVLRGPKKP
-573 DGNYEW
+573 DGTYEW

>member
-1 MTKRKQKMEEK
+1 MTKRKQEMEEK

-32 LKAGSEE
+32 LKAESEE
-39 NSEESCEISE
+39 NSEESCELSE
-49 ELEDMEADEENK
+49 ELEDMEADEENE

-69 FSPDKKADEETKV
+69 VSPDKKADEEAEV

-93 SEKPEEDNLSAEDGE
+93 SEKPEEDDLSAEDGE

-146 EPSLDIM
+146 EPSLDAE
-153 DGEELVEDEA
+153 DGEELEEDE
-163 DFSEDEIDEEKLA
+163 ELPDEEKLA
-176 KKKKRHK
+176 KKKKRRK
-183 VLGIIGGSVLGV
+183 VLGIIGSSVLGV

-200 FGFAI
+200 LGFAI

-262 SYKKGEELNTLLKNQ
+262 SYKKGEELNALLKNQ

-354 VAEYIAGFQSTLDMV
+354 VAEYIAGFQNTLDMM

-573 DGNYEW
+573 DGTYEW

>member
-12 DISQS
+12 DIAQS
-17 SEEIMEETLLDIANE
+17 SEEMMEETLQDIANE
-32 LKAGSEE
+32 LKVESEDDSEE
-39 NSEESCEISE
+39 GCEISE
-49 ELEDMEADEENK
+49 GLENMEADEENE
-61 KDDSAKET
+61 KDDSAKKEISTDKET
-69 FSPDKKADEETKV
+69 DEKT
-82 EEDTEKSVKDV
+82 EE
-93 SEKPEEDNLSAEDGE
+93 PELSAEDGE
-108 EIESELSAEDG
+108 EIEQESEL
-119 EELEMSLDTEDGE
+119 EEKEQ
-132 ELEPS
+132 LEPELS
-137 LDAEDGEEL
+137 AEDGEEL

-219 VDYSLQTVA
+219 VDYSLQSVS
-228 KVEDT
+228 KVEDA
-233 MTKEVGDYKLTLKES
+233 MTQEVGVYKLSLKEA
-248 DGDVDVIDGKEIDL
+248 DGDVDVIDGQQIDL
-262 SYKKGEELNTLLKNQ
+262 SYKKGEELNTVLKNQ

-286 WESFD
+286 WENFD
-291 IQAPVG
+291 IQASVG
-297 VNYDETKLDNLLN
+297 VEYDETKLENLLN
-310 ALDCMQEENQ
+310 GLDCMKEENQ
-320 VAPASAVPEFN
+320 VAPVSAVPEYD
-331 GQKFVVKAEEIGSL
+331 GQKFVVKAEELGSL
-345 LDVDAFKAK
+345 INVDVFKEK
-354 VAEYIAGFQSTLDMV
+354 VAEYIGGFRDTLDMV
-369 AEDCYVKAAY
+369 EEDCYVKASY

-386 LAACKTM
+386 IAACETM
-393 NEYLGASVTYTF
+393 NAYLGASVTYTF
-405 GENTEVVDASVI
+405 GDATEVVDGSVI

-439 VAGLAEKYDTYRKQR
+439 IASLAEKYDTYRKQR

-459 SGNTVNVEGGD
+459 SGNTVNVQGGN
-470 YGWKIDQAAEI
+470 YGWLIDQAAEI
-481 AALETNI
+481 EALKANI

-513 DTYVEV
+513 NTYVEV

-560 CKRNAVLRGPKKA
+560 CKQNAVLRGPKKP
-573 DGNYEW
+573 DGTYEW
-579 ESPVAFWMPFNGG
+579 ESPVDFWMPFNGA

-622 NIAET
+622 NIAKT

>member
-1 MTKRKQKMEEK
+1 MTKRKQEMEEK

-32 LKAGSEE
+32 LKAESEE
-39 NSEESCEISE
+39 NSEESCELSE
-49 ELEDMEADEENK
+49 ELEDMEADEENE

-69 FSPDKKADEETKV
+69 VSPDKKADAKAEV

-93 SEKPEEDNLSAEDGE
+93 SEKPEEDDLSAEDGE

-146 EPSLDIM
+146 EPSLDAE
-153 DGEELVEDEA
+153 DGEELEEDE
-163 DFSEDEIDEEKLA
+163 ELPDEEKLA
-176 KKKKRHK
+176 KKKKRRK
-183 VLGIIGGSVLGV
+183 VLGIIGSSVLGV

-200 FGFAI
+200 LGFAI

-262 SYKKGEELNTLLKNQ
+262 SYKKGEELNALLKNQ

-354 VAEYIAGFQSTLDMV
+354 VAEYIAGFQNTLDMM

-488 SNKEVVTKEPVYKQ
+488 NNKEVVTKEPVYKQ

-573 DGNYEW
+573 DGTYEW

>member
-12 DISQS
+12 DIAQS
-17 SEEIMEETLLDIANE
+17 SEEMMEETLQDIANE
-32 LKAGSEE
+32 LKVESEDDSEE
-39 NSEESCEISE
+39 GCEISE
-49 ELEDMEADEENK
+49 GLENMEADEENE
-61 KDDSAKET
+61 KDDSAKKEISTDKET
-69 FSPDKKADEETKV
+69 DEKT
-82 EEDTEKSVKDV
+82 EE
-93 SEKPEEDNLSAEDGE
+93 PELSAEDGE
-108 EIESELSAEDG
+108 EIDQELEEKEQLEPELS
-119 EELEMSLDTEDGE
+119 
-132 ELEPS
+132 
-137 LDAEDGEEL
+137 AEDGEEL

-219 VDYSLQTVA
+219 VDYSLQSVS
-228 KVEDT
+228 KVEDA
-233 MTKEVGDYKLTLKES
+233 MTQEVGVYKLSLKEA
-248 DGDVDVIDGKEIDL
+248 DGDVDVIDGQQIDL
-262 SYKKGEELNTLLKNQ
+262 SYKKGEELNTVLKNQ
-277 NVFLWPRSL
+277 NVFLWPRSI
-286 WESFD
+286 WENFD

-297 VNYDETKLDNLLN
+297 VEYDETKLENLLN
-310 ALDCMQEENQ
+310 GLDCMKEENQ
-320 VAPASAVPEFN
+320 VAPVSAVPEYD

-345 LDVDAFKAK
+345 INVDAFKEK
-354 VAEYIAGFQSTLDMV
+354 VAEYIGGFRNTLDMV
-369 AEDCYVKAAY
+369 EEDCYVKASY

-386 LAACKTM
+386 IAACETM
-393 NEYLGASVTYTF
+393 NAYLGASVTYTF
-405 GENTEVVDASVI
+405 GGATEVVDGSVI

-439 VAGLAEKYDTYRKQR
+439 IASLAEKYDTYKKQR

-459 SGNTVNVEGGD
+459 SGNTVNVQGGN
-470 YGWKIDQAAEI
+470 YGWLIDQAAEI
-481 AALETNI
+481 EALKANI

-513 DTYVEV
+513 NTYVEV

-560 CKRNAVLRGPKKA
+560 CKRNAVLRGPKKE
-573 DGNYEW
+573 DGTYEW
-579 ESPVAFWMPFNGG
+579 ESPVAFWMPFNGA

-597 ATWQSAFGGNRY
+597 ATWQAAFGGSRY

>member
-1 MTKRKQKMEEK
+1 MTKRKQEMEEK

-32 LKAGSEE
+32 LKAESEE
-39 NSEESCEISE
+39 NSEESCEISA

-69 FSPDKKADEETKV
+69 VSPDKKADEETKV

-93 SEKPEEDNLSAEDGE
+93 SEKPEEDDLSAEDGE

-146 EPSLDIM
+146 EPSLDAE
-153 DGEELVEDEA
+153 DGEELKEDE
-163 DFSEDEIDEEKLA
+163 ELPDEEKLA
-176 KKKKRHK
+176 KKKKRRK

-200 FGFAI
+200 LGFAI
-205 FFSSHFYFHTTING
+205 FFSSHFYFHTTVNG

-320 VAPASAVPEFN
+320 VAPVSAVPEFN

-354 VAEYIAGFQSTLDMV
+354 VAEYIAGFQNTLDMV

-573 DGNYEW
+573 DGTYEW

>member
-12 DISQS
+12 DIAQS
-17 SEEIMEETLLDIANE
+17 SEEMMEETLQDIANE
-32 LKAGSEE
+32 LKVESEDDSEE
-39 NSEESCEISE
+39 GCEISE
-49 ELEDMEADEENK
+49 GLENMEADEENE
-61 KDDSAKET
+61 KDDSAKKEISTDKET
-69 FSPDKKADEETKV
+69 DEKT
-82 EEDTEKSVKDV
+82 EE
-93 SEKPEEDNLSAEDGE
+93 PELSAEDGE
-108 EIESELSAEDG
+108 EIDQELELEEKEQLEPELS
-119 EELEMSLDTEDGE
+119 
-132 ELEPS
+132 
-137 LDAEDGEEL
+137 AEDGEEL

-219 VDYSLQTVA
+219 VDYSLQSVS
-228 KVEDT
+228 KVEDA
-233 MTKEVGDYKLTLKES
+233 MTQEVGVYKLSLKEA
-248 DGDVDVIDGKEIDL
+248 DGDVDVIDGQQIDL
-262 SYKKGEELNTLLKNQ
+262 SYKKGEELNTVLKNQ

-286 WESFD
+286 WENFD

-297 VNYDETKLDNLLN
+297 VEYDETKLENLLN
-310 ALDCMQEENQ
+310 GLDCMKEENQ
-320 VAPASAVPEFN
+320 VAPVSAVPEYD
-331 GQKFVVKAEEIGSL
+331 GQKFVVKAEELGSL
-345 LDVDAFKAK
+345 INVDVFKEK
-354 VAEYIAGFQSTLDMV
+354 VAEYIGGFRNTLDMV
-369 AEDCYVKAAY
+369 EEDCYVKASY

-386 LAACKTM
+386 IAACETM
-393 NEYLGASVTYTF
+393 NAYLGASVTYTF
-405 GENTEVVDASVI
+405 GDATEVVDGSVI

-439 VAGLAEKYDTYRKQR
+439 IASLAEKYDTYKKQR

-459 SGNTVNVEGGD
+459 SGNTVNVQGGN
-470 YGWKIDQAAEI
+470 YGWLIDQAAEI
-481 AALETNI
+481 EALKANI

-513 DTYVEV
+513 NTYVEV

-560 CKRNAVLRGPKKA
+560 CKRNAVLRGPKKP
-573 DGNYEW
+573 DGTYEW
-579 ESPVAFWMPFNGG
+579 ESPVDFWMPFNGA

-597 ATWQSAFGGNRY
+597 ATWQSSFGGNRY

-622 NIAET
+622 NIAKT

>member
-12 DISQS
+12 DIAQS
-17 SEEIMEETLLDIANE
+17 SEEMMEETLQDIANE
-32 LKAGSEE
+32 LKVESEDDSEE
-39 NSEESCEISE
+39 GCEISE
-49 ELEDMEADEENK
+49 GLENMEADEENE
-61 KDDSAKET
+61 KDDSAEKEISTDKET
-69 FSPDKKADEETKV
+69 DEKT
-82 EEDTEKSVKDV
+82 EE
-93 SEKPEEDNLSAEDGE
+93 PELSAEDGE
-108 EIESELSAEDG
+108 EIDQESEL
-119 EELEMSLDTEDGE
+119 EEKEQ
-132 ELEPS
+132 LEPELS
-137 LDAEDGEEL
+137 AEDGEEL

-219 VDYSLQTVA
+219 VDYSLQSVS
-228 KVEDT
+228 KVEDA
-233 MTKEVGDYKLTLKES
+233 MTQEVGVYKLSLKEA
-248 DGDVDVIDGKEIDL
+248 DGDVDVIDGQQIDL
-262 SYKKGEELNTLLKNQ
+262 SYKKGEELNTVLKNQ

-286 WESFD
+286 WEDFD

-297 VNYDETKLDNLLN
+297 VEYDETKLENLLN
-310 ALDCMQEENQ
+310 GLDCMKEENQ
-320 VAPASAVPEFN
+320 VAPVSAVPEYD
-331 GQKFVVKAEEIGSL
+331 GQKFVVKAEELGSL
-345 LDVDAFKAK
+345 INVDAFKEK
-354 VAEYIAGFQSTLDMV
+354 VAEYIGGFRNTLDMV
-369 AEDCYVKAAY
+369 EEDCYVKASY

-386 LAACKTM
+386 IAACETM
-393 NEYLGASVTYTF
+393 NAYLGASVTYTF
-405 GENTEVVDASVI
+405 GDATEVVDGSVI

-439 VAGLAEKYDTYRKQR
+439 IASLAEKYDTYKKQR

-459 SGNTVNVEGGD
+459 SGNTVNVQGGN
-470 YGWKIDQAAEI
+470 YGWLIDQAAEI
-481 AALETNI
+481 EALKANI

-513 DTYVEV
+513 NTYVEV

-560 CKRNAVLRGPKKA
+560 CKRNAVLRGPKKE
-573 DGNYEW
+573 DGTYEW
-579 ESPVAFWMPFNGG
+579 ESPVAFWMPFNGA

-597 ATWQSAFGGNRY
+597 ATWQAAFGGSRY

>member
-32 LKAGSEE
+32 LKAEPEE
-39 NSEESCEISE
+39 NSEESCEISA

-69 FSPDKKADEETKV
+69 VSSDKKADEKTKV
-82 EEDTEKSVKDV
+82 EEDSEKCVKDI
-93 SEKPEEDNLSAEDGE
+93 SEKPQEDDLSAEDGE
-108 EIESELSAEDG
+108 EIESELSAEG
-119 EELEMSLDTEDGE
+119 GKELEMSLEAEDGE

-146 EPSLDIM
+146 EPLLDAE
-153 DGEELVEDEA
+153 DGEELEEDE
-163 DFSEDEIDEEKLA
+163 ELPDEEKLA
-176 KKKKRHK
+176 KKKKRRK
-183 VLGIIGGSVLGV
+183 VLGIIGGSVIGV

-200 FGFAI
+200 LGFAI

-248 DGDVDVIDGKEIDL
+248 DGDKDVIDGKKIDL

-320 VAPASAVPEFN
+320 VAPVSAVPEFN

-354 VAEYIAGFQSTLDMV
+354 VAEYIAGFQNTLDMV
-369 AEDCYVKAAY
+369 TEDCYVKAAY

-470 YGWKIDQAAEI
+470 YGWRIDQTAEI
-481 AALETNI
+481 EALEANI

-502 TAASHGAADWG
+502 TAASYGSMDWG
-513 DTYVEV
+513 NTYVEV

-560 CKRNAVLRGPKKA
+560 CKRNAVLRGPKKE
-573 DGNYEW
+573 DGTYEW
-579 ESPVAFWMPFNGG
+579 ESPVAFWMPFNGA

-597 ATWQSAFGGNRY
+597 ATWQSAFGGSRY

>member
-12 DISQS
+12 DIAQS
-17 SEEIMEETLLDIANE
+17 SEEMMEETLQDIANE
-32 LKAGSEE
+32 LKVESEDDSEE
-39 NSEESCEISE
+39 GCEISE
-49 ELEDMEADEENK
+49 GLENMEADEENE
-61 KDDSAKET
+61 KDDSAKKEISTDKET
-69 FSPDKKADEETKV
+69 DEKT
-82 EEDTEKSVKDV
+82 EE
-93 SEKPEEDNLSAEDGE
+93 PELSAEDGE
-108 EIESELSAEDG
+108 EIDQELELEEKEQLEPELS
-119 EELEMSLDTEDGE
+119 
-132 ELEPS
+132 
-137 LDAEDGEEL
+137 AEDGEEL

-219 VDYSLQTVA
+219 VDYSLQSVS
-228 KVEDT
+228 KVEDA
-233 MTKEVGDYKLTLKES
+233 MTQEVGVYKLSLKEA
-248 DGDVDVIDGKEIDL
+248 DGDVDVIDGQQIDL
-262 SYKKGEELNTLLKNQ
+262 SYKKGEELNTVLKNQ

-286 WESFD
+286 WENFD
-291 IQAPVG
+291 IQASVG
-297 VNYDETKLDNLLN
+297 VEYDETKLENLLN
-310 ALDCMQEENQ
+310 GLDCMKEENQ
-320 VAPASAVPEFN
+320 VAPVSAVPEYD
-331 GQKFVVKAEEIGSL
+331 GQKFVVKAEELGSL
-345 LDVDAFKAK
+345 INVDAFKEK
-354 VAEYIAGFQSTLDMV
+354 VAEYIGGFRNTLDMV
-369 AEDCYVKAAY
+369 EEDCYVKASY

-386 LAACKTM
+386 IAACETM
-393 NEYLGASVTYTF
+393 NAYLGASVTYTF
-405 GENTEVVDASVI
+405 GDATEVVDGSVI

-439 VAGLAEKYDTYRKQR
+439 IASLAEKYDTYKKQR

-459 SGNTVNVEGGD
+459 SGNTVNVQGGN
-470 YGWKIDQAAEI
+470 YGWLIDQAAEI
-481 AALETNI
+481 EALKANI

-513 DTYVEV
+513 NTYVEV

-560 CKRNAVLRGPKKA
+560 CKRNAVLRGPKKP
-573 DGNYEW
+573 DGTYEW
-579 ESPVAFWMPFNGG
+579 ESPVDFWMPFNGA

-597 ATWQSAFGGNRY
+597 ATWQSSFGGNRY

-622 NIAET
+622 NIAKT

>member
-12 DISQS
+12 DIAQS
-17 SEEIMEETLLDIANE
+17 SEEMMEETLQDIANE
-32 LKAGSEE
+32 LKVESEDDSEE
-39 NSEESCEISE
+39 GCEISE
-49 ELEDMEADEENK
+49 GLENMEADEENE
-61 KDDSAKET
+61 KDDSAKKEISTDKET
-69 FSPDKKADEETKV
+69 DEKM
-82 EEDTEKSVKDV
+82 EE
-93 SEKPEEDNLSAEDGE
+93 PELSAEDGE
-108 EIESELSAEDG
+108 EIDQELELEEKEQLEPELS
-119 EELEMSLDTEDGE
+119 
-132 ELEPS
+132 
-137 LDAEDGEEL
+137 AEDGEEL

-219 VDYSLQTVA
+219 VDYSLQSVS
-228 KVEDT
+228 KVEDA
-233 MTKEVGDYKLTLKES
+233 MTQEVGVYKLSLKEA
-248 DGDVDVIDGKEIDL
+248 DGDVDVIDGQQIDL
-262 SYKKGEELNTLLKNQ
+262 SYKKGEELNTVLKNQ

-286 WESFD
+286 WENFD

-297 VNYDETKLDNLLN
+297 VEYDETKLENLLN
-310 ALDCMQEENQ
+310 GLDCMKEENQ
-320 VAPASAVPEFN
+320 VAPVSAVPEYD
-331 GQKFVVKAEEIGSL
+331 GQKFVVKAEELGSL
-345 LDVDAFKAK
+345 INVDAFKEK
-354 VAEYIAGFQSTLDMV
+354 VAEYIGGFRNTLDMV
-369 AEDCYVKAAY
+369 EEDCYVKASY

-386 LAACKTM
+386 IAACETM
-393 NEYLGASVTYTF
+393 NAYLGASVTYTF
-405 GENTEVVDASVI
+405 GDATEVVDGSVI

-439 VAGLAEKYDTYRKQR
+439 IASLAEKYDTYRKQR

-459 SGNTVNVEGGD
+459 SGNTVNVQGGN
-470 YGWKIDQAAEI
+470 YGWLIDQAAEI
-481 AALETNI
+481 EALKANI

-513 DTYVEV
+513 NTYVEV

-560 CKRNAVLRGPKKA
+560 CKRNAVLRGPKKE
-573 DGNYEW
+573 DGTYEW
-579 ESPVAFWMPFNGG
+579 ESPVAFWMPFNGA

-597 ATWQSAFGGNRY
+597 ATWQAAFGGSRY

>member
-12 DISQS
+12 DIAQS
-17 SEEIMEETLLDIANE
+17 SEEMMEETLQDIANE
-32 LKAGSEE
+32 LKVESEDDSEE
-39 NSEESCEISE
+39 GCEISE
-49 ELEDMEADEENK
+49 GLENMEADEENE
-61 KDDSAKET
+61 KDDSAKKEISTDKET
-69 FSPDKKADEETKV
+69 DEKT
-82 EEDTEKSVKDV
+82 EE
-93 SEKPEEDNLSAEDGE
+93 PELSAEDGE
-108 EIESELSAEDG
+108 EIDQESEL
-119 EELEMSLDTEDGE
+119 EEKEQ
-132 ELEPS
+132 LEPELS
-137 LDAEDGEEL
+137 AEDGEEL

-219 VDYSLQTVA
+219 VDYSLQSVG
-228 KVEDT
+228 KVEDA
-233 MTKEVGDYKLTLKES
+233 MTQEVGVYKLSLKEA
-248 DGDVDVIDGKEIDL
+248 DGDVDVIDGQQIDL
-262 SYKKGEELNTLLKNQ
+262 SYKKGEELNTVLKNQ

-286 WESFD
+286 WENFD
-291 IQAPVG
+291 IQASVG
-297 VNYDETKLDNLLN
+297 VEYDETKLENLLN
-310 ALDCMQEENQ
+310 GLDCMKEENQ
-320 VAPASAVPEFN
+320 VAPVSAVPEYD
-331 GQKFVVKAEEIGSL
+331 GQKFVVKAEELGSL
-345 LDVDAFKAK
+345 INVDVFKEK
-354 VAEYIAGFQSTLDMV
+354 VAEYIGSFRDTLDMV
-369 AEDCYVKAAY
+369 EEDCYVKASY

-386 LAACKTM
+386 IAACETM
-393 NEYLGASVTYTF
+393 NAYLGASVTYTF
-405 GENTEVVDASVI
+405 GDATEIVDGSVI

-470 YGWKIDQAAEI
+470 YGWRIDQAAEI
-481 AALETNI
+481 EALEANI

-502 TAASHGAADWG
+502 TAAAHGSMDWG
-513 DTYVEV
+513 NTYVEV

-560 CKRNAVLRGPKKA
+560 CKRNAVLRGPKKP
-573 DGNYEW
+573 DGTYEW

>member
-12 DISQS
+12 DIAQS
-17 SEEIMEETLLDIANE
+17 SEEMMEETLQDIANE
-32 LKAGSEE
+32 LKVESEDDSEE
-39 NSEESCEISE
+39 GCEISE
-49 ELEDMEADEENK
+49 GLENMEADEENE
-61 KDDSAKET
+61 KDDSAKKEISTDKET
-69 FSPDKKADEETKV
+69 DEKT
-82 EEDTEKSVKDV
+82 EE
-93 SEKPEEDNLSAEDGE
+93 PELSAEDGE
-108 EIESELSAEDG
+108 EIDQELELEEKEQLEPELS
-119 EELEMSLDTEDGE
+119 
-132 ELEPS
+132 
-137 LDAEDGEEL
+137 AEDGEEL

-219 VDYSLQTVA
+219 VDYSLQSVS
-228 KVEDT
+228 KVEDA
-233 MTKEVGDYKLTLKES
+233 MTQEVGVYKLSLKEA
-248 DGDVDVIDGKEIDL
+248 DGDVDVIDGQQIEL
-262 SYKKGEELNTLLKNQ
+262 SYKKGEELNTVLKNQ

-286 WESFD
+286 WENFD

-297 VNYDETKLDNLLN
+297 VEYDETKLENLLN
-310 ALDCMQEENQ
+310 GLDCMKEENQ
-320 VAPASAVPEFN
+320 VAPVSAVPEYD
-331 GQKFVVKAEEIGSL
+331 GQKFVVKAEELGSL
-345 LDVDAFKAK
+345 INVDAFKEK
-354 VAEYIAGFQSTLDMV
+354 VAEYIGGFRNTLDMV
-369 AEDCYVKAAY
+369 EEDCYVKASY

-386 LAACKTM
+386 IAACETM
-393 NEYLGASVTYTF
+393 NAYLGASVTYTF
-405 GENTEVVDASVI
+405 GDATEVVDGSVI

-439 VAGLAEKYDTYRKQR
+439 IASLAEKYDTYKKQR

-459 SGNTVNVEGGD
+459 SGNTVNVQGGN
-470 YGWKIDQAAEI
+470 YGWLIDQAAEI
-481 AALETNI
+481 EALKANI

-513 DTYVEV
+513 NTYVEV

-560 CKRNAVLRGPKKA
+560 CKRNAVLRGPKKE
-573 DGNYEW
+573 DGTYEW
-579 ESPVAFWMPFNGG
+579 ESPVAFWMPFNGA

-597 ATWQSAFGGNRY
+597 ATWQAAFGGSRY

>member
-12 DISQS
+12 DIAQS
-17 SEEIMEETLLDIANE
+17 SEEMMEETLQDIANE
-32 LKAGSEE
+32 LKVESEDDSEE
-39 NSEESCEISE
+39 GCEISE
-49 ELEDMEADEENK
+49 GLENMEADEENE
-61 KDDSAKET
+61 KDDSAKKEISTDKET
-69 FSPDKKADEETKV
+69 DEKT
-82 EEDTEKSVKDV
+82 EE
-93 SEKPEEDNLSAEDGE
+93 PELSAEDGE
-108 EIESELSAEDG
+108 EIDQELELEEKEQLEPELS
-119 EELEMSLDTEDGE
+119 
-132 ELEPS
+132 
-137 LDAEDGEEL
+137 AEDGEEL

-219 VDYSLQTVA
+219 VDYSLQSVS
-228 KVEDT
+228 KVEDA
-233 MTKEVGDYKLTLKES
+233 MTQEVGVYKLSLKEA
-248 DGDVDVIDGKEIDL
+248 DGDVDVIDGQQIDL
-262 SYKKGEELNTLLKNQ
+262 SYKKGEELNTVLKNQ

-286 WESFD
+286 WENFD

-297 VNYDETKLDNLLN
+297 VEYDETKLENLLN
-310 ALDCMQEENQ
+310 GLDCMKEENQ
-320 VAPASAVPEFN
+320 VAPVSAVPEYD
-331 GQKFVVKAEEIGSL
+331 GQKFVVKAEELGSL
-345 LDVDAFKAK
+345 INVDTFKEK
-354 VAEYIAGFQSTLDMV
+354 VAEYIGGFRNTLDMV
-369 AEDCYVKAAY
+369 EEDCYVKASY

-386 LAACKTM
+386 IAACETM
-393 NEYLGASVTYTF
+393 NAYLGASVTYTF
-405 GENTEVVDASVI
+405 GDATEVVDGSVI

-439 VAGLAEKYDTYRKQR
+439 IASLAEKYDTYRKQR

-459 SGNTVNVEGGD
+459 SGNTVNVQGGN
-470 YGWKIDQAAEI
+470 YGWLIDQAAEI
-481 AALETNI
+481 EALKANI

-513 DTYVEV
+513 NTYVEV

-560 CKRNAVLRGPKKA
+560 CKRNAVLRGPKKE
-573 DGNYEW
+573 DGTYEW
-579 ESPVAFWMPFNGG
+579 ESPVAFWMPFNGA

-597 ATWQSAFGGNRY
+597 ATWQAAFGGSRY